1 MPASQLISLLEKHA
15 DALTTDALEHV
26 IMHPRT
32 PSFRAVPRAELSAR
46 IQALHRT
53 LAGWLG
59 KQDDDAVRAAFE
71 DWGRQRFAQQVPVS
85 ELVYAVIVAKDQLR
99 RYGREHGIE
108 PSKLDGL
115 VAAFFDRALYYLV
128 RGYEMQAAVPPR

>member
-1 MPASQLISLLEKHA
+1 MPPTTLTGLIEAHTE
-15 DALTTDALEHV
+15 ALTKDALEHV

-46 IQALHRT
+46 IQVLHRT
-53 LAGWLG
+53 LAEWLG

-71 DWGRQRFAQQVPVS
+71 DWGRKRFAQQVPVS
-85 ELVYAVIVAKDQLR
+85 ELVYMVIIAKDQLR

-108 PSKLDGL
+108 PAELDGL

-128 RGYEMQAAVPPR
+128 RGYEMQAAAPSR